1 MRWVLPIHRPAVLVE
16 RTPRILHQ
24 SPIRPLVAIRDIPL
38 LPSNRVAFGVK
49 RT

>member
-1 MRWVLPIHRPAVLVE
+1 MRWVLPIHARVLVE